1 MNRLID
7 NKPGIAQNLN
17 NMSFIEGDP
26 LTTIKQLKE
35 AISIN
40 ESLNRTWVLGEN
52 YNNLGYQ
59 YRRAGNHSAALDAL
73 ARARAYAD
81 MSNGKELI
89 MDNFRYRSEV
99 FAETGDFRNAYT
111 DLKALLDRIES
122 QDMTGGLKNIEVDLM
137 EKNIQTI
144 RKEKEQNEREFRLKR
159 AISIAIIALL
169 AVACLV
175 VAVSYRMFRK
185 ANQKQKELMQKEL
198 DLKKKE
204 LDNFAIWVKS
214 RNEILD
220 GIQDKIKSIY
230 GMETGEATRQLKKL
244 NSSISQFNRTNEE
257 AEKMI
262 DELNSGFISK
272 LAEAYPDLSNSEMRL
287 ASLLKIGMSS
297 KEISLILSMEPKSVD
312 MARYRLRKKLNLS
325 GNDNLC
331 DFLGKI

>member
-1 MNRLID
+1 M
-7 NKPGIAQNLN
+7 
-17 NMSFIEGDP
+17 
-26 LTTIKQLKE
+26 
-35 AISIN
+35 
-40 ESLNRTWVLGEN
+40 
-52 YNNLGYQ
+52 
-59 YRRAGNHSAALDAL
+59 
-73 ARARAYAD
+73 
-81 MSNGKELI
+81 
-89 MDNFRYRSEV
+89 
-99 FAETGDFRNAYT
+99 
-111 DLKALLDRIES
+111 
-122 QDMTGGLKNIEVDLM
+122 
-137 EKNIQTI
+137 
-144 RKEKEQNEREFRLKR
+144 
-159 AISIAIIALL
+159 

>member
-1 MNRLID
+1 
-7 NKPGIAQNLN
+7 
-17 NMSFIEGDP
+17 
-26 LTTIKQLKE
+26 
-35 AISIN
+35 
-40 ESLNRTWVLGEN
+40 
-52 YNNLGYQ
+52 
-59 YRRAGNHSAALDAL
+59 
-73 ARARAYAD
+73 
-81 MSNGKELI
+81 
-89 MDNFRYRSEV
+89 
-99 FAETGDFRNAYT
+99 
-111 DLKALLDRIES
+111 
-122 QDMTGGLKNIEVDLM
+122 MTGGLKNIEVNLM

-144 RKEKEQNEREFRLKR
+144 RKEKEQKEKEYRLKK
-159 AISIAIIALL
+159 SIAIALIALL
-169 AVACLV
+169 AAICLV
-175 VAVSYRMFRK
+175 VAISYRVFRK

-214 RNEILD
+214 RNEILA
-220 GIQDKIKSIY
+220 GIQDKIKDIY

-262 DELNSGFISK
+262 DELNSGFIAK